1 MARRIQVTDHLSV
14 EELGDRFRQ
23 SKDVVER
30 GHYQIIWLLAQGR
43 STEEVALV
51 TGYSRDWVY
60 KLVRHYNQDG
70 AAAIGDKRHQNQ
82 GAPTLLDDV
91 QQVRIRIAS
100 GSSELFAQGH

>member
-51 TGYSRDWVY
+51 TGYSRD
-60 KLVRHYNQDG
+60 
-70 AAAIGDKRHQNQ
+70 
-82 GAPTLLDDV
+82 
-91 QQVRIRIAS
+91 
-100 GSSELFAQGH
+100 